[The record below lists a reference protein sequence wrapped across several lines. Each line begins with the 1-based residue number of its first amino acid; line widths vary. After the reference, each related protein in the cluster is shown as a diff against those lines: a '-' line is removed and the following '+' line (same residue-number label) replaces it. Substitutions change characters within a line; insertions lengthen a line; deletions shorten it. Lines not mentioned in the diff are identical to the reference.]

1 MFGGSGLERPGWEDG
16 VLQGLLEVAKLQATG
31 TVPEKERN

>member
-1 MFGGSGLERPGWEDG
+1 MFGESGLERPGKGDG
-16 VLQGLLEVAKLQATG
+16 VLQGLLEVAKLQAMG